1 MEFNSVKEIFKEKR
15 QKAVK
20 VYSQRELAVV
30 SSHEKGNQSA
40 ILWVWI
46 YWKNQTVAVGLE
58 NKVLYTSQLMA
69 NEINGIAKRS
79 EERKRHSTN
88 NSGSSN
94 EI

>member
-1 MEFNSVKEIFKEKR
+1 MPSYEYEFTE
-15 QKAVK
+15 
-20 VYSQRELAVV
+20 
-30 SSHEKGNQSA
+30 
-40 ILWVWI
+40 
-46 YWKNQTVAVGLE
+46 KNQTVTVGLE

-79 EERKRHSTN
+79 EERKCHSTN